1 MDTSITSIR
10 LTKNKKK
17 EREEGV
23 SSQSTSD
30 YFVLRPVRRAA
41 MLPTFLP
48 GGACLLT
55 VVGLPGD
62 WWEPPPWGC
71 EAAFIA
77 APRTTG
83 YFRAF
88 PRV

>member
-1 MDTSITSIR
+1 MKR
-10 LTKNKKK
+10 R
-17 EREEGV
+17 ERTLF
-23 SSQSTSD
+23 SLD
-30 YFVLRPVRRAA
+30 YLFLRPVRRAA
-41 MLPTFLP
+41 MLPTFRP

-62 WWEPPPWGC
+62 WCEPPPCGC
-71 EAAFIA
+71 DAAFIA

-83 YFRAF
+83 HLRAF